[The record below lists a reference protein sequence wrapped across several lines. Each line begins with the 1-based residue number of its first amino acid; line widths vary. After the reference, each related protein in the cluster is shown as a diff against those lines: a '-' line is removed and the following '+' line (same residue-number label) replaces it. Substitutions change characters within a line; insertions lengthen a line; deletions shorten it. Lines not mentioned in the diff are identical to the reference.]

1 MRWLHE
7 IASFRACCSL
17 RLLDLVNPAAAER
30 LGLSGYCVLLQAGGS
45 EAVMERYTREL
56 GGAEIREDDE
66 IWPRVREF
74 TPDWLREHP
83 KGAVVRVSTTL
94 QGVSGAMRGAQA
106 DPLWRVPEMAS
117 CTSIIQTR
125 RKLGLAVR
133 REQSSLLPK
142 SAKRSLT
149 LWPQPGSD
157 FPVMQKIKQL
167 FDPKLS

>member
-1 MRWLHE
+1 M
-7 IASFRACCSL
+7 
-17 RLLDLVNPAAAER
+17 
-30 LGLSGYCVLLQAGGS
+30 LLQAGGS

-56 GGAEIREDDE
+56 AGAEIREDDE
-66 IWPRVREF
+66 LWTRVREF
-74 TPDWLREHP
+74 TPDWLRDHP

-94 QGVSGAMRGAQA
+94 QGVIRRDARPQA

-117 CTSIIQTR
+117 CTSIIQMR
-125 RKLGLAVR
+125 RKRRLAIR
-133 REQSSLLPK
+133 RAQSSLLPK
-142 SAKRSLT
+142 QAKQSLT